1 LRLDAL
7 SDIVHRFT
15 ETDGQWVFK
24 CKVYVPSSS
33 PPGTGGFIIL
43 MNQDGGPD
51 NWSVQL
57 ACNDT
62 TNSTNTVPFMI
73 ESQFDGGILPLVT
86 DTWKEIRCEIDL
98 DLDQVTNFYDNQ
110 MLGTPHLWT
119 DNAFASGPG
128 ITSIACTDLFSN
140 GINPMYVDDVSLQ
153 PEASCYP
160 DCNGDGN
167 LTVADFGCFQT
178 KFVAGDPY
186 ADCNASGSLTVADFG
201 CFQTQ
206 FVGGCP

>member
-1 LRLDAL
+1 
-7 SDIVHRFT
+7 
-15 ETDGQWVFK
+15 
-24 CKVYVPSSS
+24 
-33 PPGTGGFIIL
+33 
-43 MNQDGGPD
+43 
-51 NWSVQL
+51 
-57 ACNDT
+57 
-62 TNSTNTVPFMI
+62 
-73 ESQFDGGILPLVT
+73 
-86 DTWKEIRCEIDL
+86 
-98 DLDQVTNFYDNQ
+98 
-110 MLGTPHLWT
+110 
-119 DNAFASGPG
+119 
-128 ITSIACTDLFSN
+128 
-140 GINPMYVDDVSLQ
+140 MYVDDVSLQ